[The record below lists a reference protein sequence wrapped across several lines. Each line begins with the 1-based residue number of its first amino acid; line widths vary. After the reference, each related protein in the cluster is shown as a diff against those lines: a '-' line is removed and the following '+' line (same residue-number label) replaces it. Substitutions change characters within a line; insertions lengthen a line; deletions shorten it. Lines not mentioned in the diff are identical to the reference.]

1 MTDSSGGRVE
11 PSENP
16 FDRSAVEADID
27 HEVDAVKESTSDEW
41 LDDHA
46 DELGSADPTAASAF
60 ESEVS
65 SLKAAEDALDKD

>member
-16 FDRSAVEADID
+16 FDRSSVEADID
-27 HEVDAVKESTSDEW
+27 HELEAVKSSMSDAW
-41 LDDHA
+41 LNDDA

-60 ESEVS
+60 EAEVS
-65 SLKAAEDALDKD
+65 SLKAAEDALHDD